1 MNLAPG
7 SRATIGRKLREL
19 LSKEAIVYDQ
29 YQRNHLQE
37 GQVDILPEERGEG
50 GILAE
55 ELREKQIGKKR
66 GAKFPMACRKIN
78 LFLQWNVVTLYLLR
92 LRF

>member
-55 ELREKQIGKKR
+55 EFKGEANREKAGSKVSD
-66 GAKFPMACRKIN
+66 G
-78 LFLQWNVVTLYLLR
+78 L
-92 LRF
+92 